1 MLQIEAPNI
10 FRGAGNDYNIRVM
23 KCSKPLFQPD
33 KFIREIACIIKSETG
48 YDPLEKVKFR
58 GRKNVEARQILSYFI
73 HKHTDLTLRE
83 IGSWLGSNGH
93 SNVLQG
99 IKTLRN
105 LRDTDRSFREIFE
118 RIETKVKL
126 LK

>member
-1 MLQIEAPNI
+1 MIFCEPANI
-10 FRGAGNDYNIRVM
+10 FRGASNDYNIRVM
-23 KCSKPLFQPD
+23 KCSKPLFQSD

-48 YDPLEKVKFR
+48 YNPLEKVKFR
-58 GRKNVEARQILSYFI
+58 GRKYVEARQILSYFI
-73 HKHTDLTLRE
+73 HKHTDLTLRV

-105 LRDTDRSFREIFE
+105 LRDTDRSFREIFD
-118 RIETKVKL
+118 RIDNRVKL